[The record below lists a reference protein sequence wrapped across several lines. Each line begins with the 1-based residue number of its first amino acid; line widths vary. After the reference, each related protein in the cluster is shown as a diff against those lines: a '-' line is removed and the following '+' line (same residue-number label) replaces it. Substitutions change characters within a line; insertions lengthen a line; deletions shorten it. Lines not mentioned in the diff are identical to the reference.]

1 MAPPIITPDGSPVQ
15 GPLGLLAKA
24 AWQVLLVAGLASL
37 ALGIVVFA
45 WPEETLLVVGVLFGL
60 YLLVIGIVQL
70 IAAFGTHSTAALR
83 VLAFISGAICVLLGL
98 LCFRS
103 AAQSLLLLAIWIGI
117 GWLFRGITQLAAAIS
132 DPLMPARGWQAFAG
146 AANTLAGVLLMVWP
160 VGSITALAVLAGCW
174 LVILG
179 LVEIVRATLAR
190 GGPKITPGGVS
201 PPAGALGRCPAGAR
215 PHGWAGARARHG
227 RGTGGA
233 RHGHGVSRARGVTGA
248 GRSRS
253 GRWRRPVAPG

>member
-1 MAPPIITPDGSPVQ
+1 MVPPIVTPDGSPIQ
-15 GPLGLLAKA
+15 GPLGMLAKA

-70 IAAFGTHSTAALR
+70 VAAFGTHVTTALR
-83 VLAFISGAICVLLGL
+83 VMAFISGALCVLLGL

-103 AAQSLLLLAIWIGI
+103 AVRSLVLLALWIGI

-146 AANTLAGVLLMVWP
+146 VANTLAGVLLLVWP
-160 VGSITALAVLAGCW
+160 VESIAALAVLAGCW

-179 LVEIVRATLAR
+179 LIEIVTAVQVR
-190 GGPKITPGGVS
+190 
-201 PPAGALGRCPAGAR
+201 
-215 PHGWAGARARHG
+215 
-227 RGTGGA
+227 
-233 RHGHGVSRARGVTGA
+233 SRAKQIP
-248 GRSRS
+248 S
-253 GRWRRPVAPG
+253 GT

>member
-15 GPLGLLAKA
+15 GPLGMLARA
-24 AWQVLLVAGLASL
+24 AWQVLLAAGVASL

-45 WPEETLLVVGVLFGL
+45 WPQETLLVVGVLFGL

-70 IAAFGTHSTAALR
+70 VAAFGTHATTAMRA
-83 VLAFISGAICVLLGL
+83 LAFISGAICVLLGL

-146 AANTLAGVLLMVWP
+146 VANTLAGVLLMVWP
-160 VGSITALAVLAGCW
+160 VGSITALTVLAGCW
-174 LVILG
+174 LLILG
-179 LVEIVRATLAR
+179 VIEIATALRMRSQAKQI
-190 GGPKITPGGVS
+190 PSGV
-201 PPAGALGRCPAGAR
+201 
-215 PHGWAGARARHG
+215 
-227 RGTGGA
+227 
-233 RHGHGVSRARGVTGA
+233 
-248 GRSRS
+248 
-253 GRWRRPVAPG
+253 